1 MNDLIKIHTDSDRP
15 TVMGRELHEVLEINS
30 NYTTWFKRMCEYG
43 FSENSDF
50 VTLSKIGKRADGT
63 EMPISTIDHQM
74 TIDMAKEICM
84 IQRSKIGKIC
94 RQYFIDI
101 EKRWNSPEAIMA
113 RALQLANRQL
123 DSIKQQNFQ
132 LETTVKQQEQLIG
145 ELKPRADYTDQILKN
160 TGLVT
165 ITQIAKDYGMSGRQ
179 MNELLNEFGVQYK
192 QSKQW
197 LLYSKYHDKGYTHSE
212 TIPITRKDGRKDV
225 KMETKWTQKGRLFIY
240 DLLKADGILPLIERS
255 NSDES

>member
-1 MNDLIKIHTDSDRP
+1 MNNLIKINTDSNRL
-15 TVMGRELHEVLEINS
+15 TVMGRELHEVLGINS

-43 FSENSDF
+43 FTENSDF

-63 EMPISTIDHQM
+63 EMPIPTINHQM
-74 TIDMAKEICM
+74 TVEMAKEICM
-84 IQRSKIGKIC
+84 IQRSEIGKIC

-160 TGLVT
+160 TGLIT
-165 ITQIAKDYGMSGRQ
+165 ITQIAKDYGMSDRK

-192 QSKQW
+192 QSGQW

-212 TIPITRKDGRKDV
+212 TIPFSHKDGRKDV

-240 DLLKADGILPLIERS
+240 ARLKANGILPIIERS
-255 NSDES
+255 DTK